1 MQNLRQPAIGDQL
14 ASFRIEALVGRGG
27 MGLVFRARQ
36 ARPDRMVALKVIAP
50 ELASDEAFRARFEQ
64 ESSVAAQIEHPNVI
78 PVYEVGEDGGIVFIA
93 MRFVNG
99 TDLGKLRGRC
109 GRLEPAHATR
119 LVSQVA
125 SALDAA
131 HARGLVHRDVK
142 PGNMLVSGTDPEEHI
157 YLTDFGLTKRNN
169 ESRGLTASGMYVGT
183 LDYIA
188 PEQVTGNRVD
198 ASTDVYSLGCVL
210 YELLAGGVPFPRE
223 TDAAKVFAHVS
234 SQAPPLI
241 ELIPDVPPQL
251 SRVVERAMAKD
262 PADRYESAGAFARAA
277 RETALDWDLARA
289 ARETS
294 VRPPPVSERNLA
306 TRPAPPVVRSATR
319 AGATETKLKQA
330 DPKQFDSEWADP
342 ARVDPV
348 RVDPTRV
355 DPARVDPVRV
365 DPTRVD
371 PARVDPVRVDPTRA
385 DPARVDPEQGD
396 RWAVA
401 PGSELPRPGER
412 ALAGTDAA
420 SATADRQLR
429 STTSTPAGTST
440 SARRWPLVAASATA
454 VVAAVAVVLILV
466 SGSGGA
472 HAGAIRNRAKTTT
485 RVQGP
490 GPDPRVAS
498 QITQALESRAKV
510 LDAAAARFGGA
521 HLPSRAAGLKRVA
534 IEDEQVAGAL
544 THISGPQSDLGPI
557 AALAAGLG
565 HEAALTR
572 QLASAALRSD
582 TRLYESLRGRLA
594 ADRLDRAGAELTA
607 VGFGGLPLPP
617 IDLPRAP
624 SRPRRRPTA
633 RAAPAVAVPAAS
645 PEAPVAAQ
653 PSQPVYEAPRPSTPA
668 HAHRETPEKIVSKPE

>member
-78 PVYEVGEDGGIVFIA
+78 PVYEVGEDRGIVFIA

-99 TDLGKLRGRC
+99 IDLGQLRGRS
-109 GRLEPAHATR
+109 GQLEPAHATR

-188 PEQVTGNRVD
+188 PEQVTGNRVN

-210 YELLAGGVPFPRE
+210 YELLAGSVPFPRE

-234 SQAPPLI
+234 SQAPPLS
-241 ELIPDVPPQL
+241 ELLPDVPPQL
-251 SRVVERAMAKD
+251 SSVVERAMAKD

-277 RETALDWDLARA
+277 RETALDRGLARA
-289 ARETS
+289 ARETAI
-294 VRPPPVSERNLA
+294 RPPPVSERNLA
-306 TRPAPPVVRSATR
+306 TRPAVPVARTATR
-319 AGATETKLKQA
+319 AAGATETKLK
-330 DPKQFDSEWADP
+330 
-342 ARVDPV
+342 
-348 RVDPTRV
+348 
-355 DPARVDPVRV
+355 
-365 DPTRVD
+365 
-371 PARVDPVRVDPTRA
+371 RA
-385 DPARVDPEQGD
+385 DLELVDPEQAD
-396 RWAVA
+396 RLAAVSA
-401 PGSELPRPGER
+401 PKLPPAGER
-412 ALAGTDAA
+412 ALAGTGAK
-420 SATADRQLR
+420 SATAPRQLR
-429 STTSTPAGTST
+429 STISPGEPST
-440 SARRWPLVAASATA
+440 SARRWPFVAASATA
-454 VVAAVAVVLILV
+454 VVVAVAVVLV
-466 SGSGGA
+466 AASGSGGA
-472 HAGAIRNRAKTTT
+472 HAGAVHNQAKTTT
-485 RVQGP
+485 QLTRL

-498 QITQALESRAKV
+498 QITQALASRVAV
-510 LDAAAARFGGA
+510 LGAVAAQLNGA
-521 HLPSRAAGLKRVA
+521 HLPSRAPGLKRVA

-544 THISGPQSDLGPI
+544 THITVPPTDRGPI
-557 AALAAGLG
+557 AALAAGLT

-572 QLASAALRSD
+572 QLTSAALHSD
-582 TRLYESLRGRLA
+582 TRLYESLRGHLA
-594 ADRLDRAGAELTA
+594 IDRIDHAGAELAA
-607 VGFGGLPLPP
+607 VGFSGLSLPP
-617 IDLPRAP
+617 IHVPRAP
-624 SRPRRRPTA
+624 SRPRRRAPA
-633 RAAPAVAVPAAS
+633 RVASAAPTVAAPAAS
-645 PEAPVAAQ
+645 PEVPAAQ

-668 HAHRETPEKIVSKPE
+668 HVHRETPEKIVSKPE

>member
-1 MQNLRQPAIGDQL
+1 
-14 ASFRIEALVGRGG
+14 

-78 PVYEVGEDGGIVFIA
+78 PVYEVGEDRGIVFIA
-93 MRFVNG
+93 MRFVDG
-99 TDLGKLRGRC
+99 TDLGQLRGRS

-169 ESRGLTASGMYVGT
+169 ESRGLTATGMYVGT

-210 YELLAGGVPFPRE
+210 YELLAGSVPFPRE

-234 SQAPPLI
+234 SQAPPLS
-241 ELIPDVPPQL
+241 ELLSDLPPQL
-251 SRVVERAMAKD
+251 SGVVERAMAKD

-277 RETALDWDLARA
+277 RETALDRGLARA
-289 ARETS
+289 ARETA

-306 TRPAPPVVRSATR
+306 TRPAVPVARTATR
-319 AGATETKLKQA
+319 AAGATETKLKRVDLERAELERADLEQVDSERVDSEQA
-330 DPKQFDSEWADP
+330 DPLAAVSAPKLPP
-342 ARVDPV
+342 A
-348 RVDPTRV
+348 
-355 DPARVDPVRV
+355 
-365 DPTRVD
+365 
-371 PARVDPVRVDPTRA
+371 
-385 DPARVDPEQGD
+385 
-396 RWAVA
+396 
-401 PGSELPRPGER
+401 GER
-412 ALAGTDAA
+412 APAGTGAK
-420 SATADRQLR
+420 SATAPQQLR
-429 STTSTPAGTST
+429 STISPGEPST
-440 SARRWPLVAASATA
+440 SARRWPFVAASATA
-454 VVAAVAVVLILV
+454 VVAAVAVVLV
-466 SGSGGA
+466 VASGSGGA
-472 HAGAIRNRAKTTT
+472 HAGAVHNQAKTTT
-485 RVQGP
+485 QLTRL

-498 QITQALESRAKV
+498 QITQTLESRAAV
-510 LDAAAARFGGA
+510 LGAVAAQLNGA
-521 HLPSRAAGLKRVA
+521 HLPSRATGIKRVA

-544 THISGPQSDLGPI
+544 THLIAPPTDHGPI
-557 AALAAGLG
+557 AALAAGLT

-572 QLASAALRSD
+572 QLASAALHSD

-594 ADRLDRAGAELTA
+594 ADRIDHAGAELTA
-607 VGFGGLPLPP
+607 VGFSGLSLPP
-617 IDLPRAP
+617 IHVPRAP
-624 SRPRRRPTA
+624 SRPRRRAAA
-633 RAAPAVAVPAAS
+633 RAAPAVPAVAAPAAS
-645 PEAPVAAQ
+645 SEAPAAQ
-653 PSQPVYEAPRPSTPA
+653 PTQPVYEAPRPSTPA
-668 HAHRETPEKIVSKPE
+668 HVHTETPEKIVSKPE